1 LKKTKT
7 AVIILISL
15 TIALIAILETTSISS
30 AQPPTNISLSDSLLT
45 NDTIPFKITNVHTIW
60 RIEHPEQI
68 QFNFSVAEK
77 PLLITYNLDNQAK
90 KVVSGNFTLTNLTNG
105 RHNVTLYVT
114 DKSGNTVYNTYTAK
128 LPEQRILPDLGSNS
142 ILIAILAILSIIIA
156 MSILLFRTHR
166 KPISQNKPN
175 V

>member
-30 AQPPTNISLSDSLLT
+30 AQPSTNISLSDNLLT

-60 RIEHPEQI
+60 SIEHPEQI
-68 QFNFSVAEK
+68 QFNFSVAER
-77 PLLITYNLDNQAK
+77 PLLITYNLDNQANT
-90 KVVSGNFTLTNLTNG
+90 VVSGNFTLTNLTNG

-114 DKSGNTVYNTYTAK
+114 EKSGNTVYNTYTAK
-128 LPEQRILPDLGSNS
+128 LPEQSILPDLGSNS

-166 KPISQNKPN
+166 KSPKSNQ
-175 V
+175 